1 MIFLFAFLVAFTFS
15 VLFTPITIYLA
26 KKFGYVDDPKKHRH
40 PAVLHKKIIPRA
52 GGLCLF
58 SAFFLATIFF
68 VGLNQQILGIF
79 AGGLVL
85 VLVGLI
91 DDRRELNK
99 GLRLL
104 AQLLAAVIVVG
115 SGVGIAFITNPISS
129 VLPGD
134 FSVLRLDA
142 LRVVFDFFGEHS
154 ILVLADLFAIL
165 WIVWVINMVNFSSG
179 VDGQMPGI
187 VFISLMVLFL
197 VSFKFSFSD
206 PTQVTVS
213 LLALIG
219 AGVTLGFLAF
229 NFAPARIFPGDSGSY
244 FLGFLVAVLAILSG
258 AKVGTAV
265 LVMAV
270 PLGDGVFTVIRR
282 LSAKKSPLL
291 GDRGHLHHKL
301 LSFGWS
307 QRQVALFYWILCA
320 ILGAIAL
327 SLNSTGKV
335 FAILIIGII
344 TLGGLIWLHMN
355 LPIKGQK

>member
-1 MIFLFAFLVAFTFS
+1 MTFLLVFLVSFSFS

-26 KKFGYVDDPKKHRH
+26 KKFGYVDDPEKHKH
-40 PAVLHKKIIPRA
+40 PAVLHKTIIPRA
-52 GGLCLF
+52 GGLALF
-58 SAFFLATIFF
+58 CSFFLAALLF
-68 VGLNQQILGIF
+68 VGISGQLLGIF
-79 AGGLVL
+79 AGGLIL
-85 VLVGLI
+85 VLAGLI

-99 GLRLL
+99 GLRLF
-104 AQLLAAVIVVG
+104 AQILAAIVVVG
-115 SGVGIAFITNPISS
+115 SGVGIAFITNPIAS

-134 FSVLRLDA
+134 FSVLRLDT
-142 LRVVFDFFGEHS
+142 LRIVFDFWGPHS
-154 ILVLADLFAIL
+154 ILVLADLFAVL

-187 VFISLMVLFL
+187 VFIALIVLFL
-197 VSFKFSFSD
+197 VSLKYSYSD
-206 PTQVTVS
+206 PTQLMVS
-213 LLALIG
+213 LLSLIG
-219 AGVTLGFLAF
+219 AAVTLGFLVF

-265 LVMAV
+265 LVMVV
-270 PLGDGVFTVIRR
+270 PLTDGVFTIIRR
-282 LSAKKSPLL
+282 LSSKKSPLV

-301 LSFGWS
+301 LSLGLS

-327 SLNSTGKV
+327 NLNSTGKV

-344 TLGGLIWLHMN
+344 VLGGLIWLHMT